1 MDFRFTPEEEAFRR
15 EVRAFLDAELPMDWE
30 EQFGTESES
39 DAAWKFSKSF
49 CKKMAA
55 RGWVGI
61 AWPREY
67 GGQGRSH
74 MEQLIFNEELSHRR
88 APIRPIYM
96 STDRVGPSI
105 IIYGTE
111 EQKKRFLPRMTAAHC
126 VFCQGFSEPGSG
138 SDLASL
144 QTRAVAEGDFFVVT
158 GQKIYTS
165 FAHRADYC
173 ILGTRTDPNAPKH
186 RGITYFLMDMRLPGI
201 TVRLMDDMLG
211 APSFAELFLED
222 VRVSR
227 RDMLGEENR
236 GWYQMATTLDFERS
250 GIGRVMDYYRTFE
263 EVVQFAREQWAGREL
278 SPPEAVLRNRLAEMA
293 LEFEIGRLLAY
304 RVAWMQARGL
314 VPNYEASMSKL
325 FGDELAQRSTNAD
338 MQVLGLY
345 GQLLHGSKWTRLRGR
360 VERSYL
366 HAVSRTVAAGTSE
379 IQRNIMAT
387 RGLGLPR

>member
-61 AWPREY
+61 AWPKEY

-158 GQKIYTS
+158 GQKIYEL
-165 FAHRADYC
+165 RPP
-173 ILGTRTDPNAPKH
+173 R
-186 RGITYFLMDMRLPGI
+186 RLLHIGHAYRPERPQTPGHHLLPDGHAA
-201 TVRLMDDMLG
+201 TGHNG
-211 APSFAELFLED
+211 APD
-222 VRVSR
+222 
-227 RDMLGEENR
+227 
-236 GWYQMATTLDFERS
+236 
-250 GIGRVMDYYRTFE
+250 GRH
-263 EVVQFAREQWAGREL
+263 AGRPVVRRVV
-278 SPPEAVLRNRLAEMA
+278 SG
-293 LEFEIGRLLAY
+293 GR
-304 RVAWMQARGL
+304 ARI
-314 VPNYEASMSKL
+314 PA
-325 FGDELAQRSTNAD
+325 
-338 MQVLGLY
+338 
-345 GQLLHGSKWTRLRGR
+345 
-360 VERSYL
+360 
-366 HAVSRTVAAGTSE
+366 
-379 IQRNIMAT
+379 
-387 RGLGLPR
+387 